1 MPVINSIAAD
11 AETLK
16 AWRRHLHQHPE
27 LQYDCHETAKFVVD
41 KLRSFG
47 ITEIHSGIAQSGVVA
62 LIEGRGAGRTIA
74 LRADMDALPM
84 EDMSGTEHASKVP
97 GVAHTCG
104 HDGHTTMLLAA
115 AKYLAETRNFAGRVA
130 LVFQPAEEGGAGAK
144 AMIEAGIMDRFDV
157 SEVYG
162 MHNAPGDA
170 QGHFLTTA
178 GPLQASADEFRIDIT
193 GKGGHGASPQEC
205 IDPIPAGA
213 AIVQAMQ
220 TIVSRN
226 VNALDRLVVSVTEF
240 HAGTTFNIIPETAYL
255 TGTVRC
261 FSAETRDL
269 AERRIREIVEA
280 QAQVYGCTAK
290 LTYDRG
296 YPVTINHPEQAAFA
310 AQVARE
316 VVGEDRVTDDCDPIM
331 PAEDFSYMLEARPG
345 AYLFLGQGDTYGCH
359 HPKYDFNDEIAPIG
373 ASFFARLIETALPLQ
388 E

>member
-27 LQYDCHETAKFVVD
+27 LQYDCHETAKFVVG
-41 KLRSFG
+41 KLKDFG
-47 ITEIHSGIAQSGVVA
+47 IAEIHEGIAQSGVVA
-62 LIEGRGAGRTIA
+62 IIEGRGTGRTIG

-84 EDMSGTEHASKVP
+84 EDLSGTAYASKVP

-130 LVFQPAEEGGAGAK
+130 LIFQPAEEGGAGAK
-144 AMIEAGIMDRFDV
+144 AMIDEGIMDRFDV

-193 GKGGHGASPQEC
+193 GKGGHGASPQDC

-240 HAGTTFNIIPETAYL
+240 HAGTTHNIIPGTAYL

-261 FSAETRDL
+261 FSTETRDL
-269 AERRIREIVEA
+269 AERRIREIVDL
-280 QAQVYGCTAK
+280 QAQVYGCTAE

-296 YPVTINHPEQAAFA
+296 YPVTVNHPEQAAFA

-316 VVGEDRVTDDCDPIM
+316 IVGADKVVDDCDPIM

-345 AYLFLGQGDTYGCH
+345 AYLFLGQGDTFGCH

>member
-1 MPVINSIAAD
+1 
-11 AETLK
+11 
-16 AWRRHLHQHPE
+16 
-27 LQYDCHETAKFVVD
+27 
-41 KLRSFG
+41 
-47 ITEIHSGIAQSGVVA
+47 
-62 LIEGRGAGRTIA
+62 
-74 LRADMDALPM
+74 
-84 EDMSGTEHASKVP
+84 
-97 GVAHTCG
+97 
-104 HDGHTTMLLAA
+104 
-115 AKYLAETRNFAGRVA
+115 
-130 LVFQPAEEGGAGAK
+130 
-144 AMIEAGIMDRFDV
+144 MDRFDV

-296 YPVTINHPEQAAFA
+296 DPVTINHPEQAAFA

-316 VVGEDRVTDDCDPIM
+316 VVGDDRVTDDCDPIM

-345 AYLFLGQGDTYGCH
+345 AYLFLGQGDTFGCH